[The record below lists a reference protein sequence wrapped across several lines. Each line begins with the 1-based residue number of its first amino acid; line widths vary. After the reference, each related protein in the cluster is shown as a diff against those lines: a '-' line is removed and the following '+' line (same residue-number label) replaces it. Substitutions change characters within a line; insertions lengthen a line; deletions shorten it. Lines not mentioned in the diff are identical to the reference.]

1 MDIGFIGLGNMG
13 GPIAANLQKGGHRLT
28 VHDRS
33 RTAAEAH
40 LSRGAIWA
48 SSACEVGEASEV
60 VFTALPGPPEIEA
73 TAFAPDGLL
82 AGMRP
87 GCEYVDLSTNTPAL
101 VRRLHSAFAER
112 GVHML
117 DAPVSGGPRG
127 AALGKLSLWV
137 GGEQSSF
144 DKLSPLF
151 ALIAEHPLLLGP
163 AGSGSVAK
171 LVHNCAAYTI
181 NCAISEAFSLGVKAG
196 VDPLVLFDAI
206 RKGAGG
212 RRRTF
217 DILID
222 QFMPGVYE
230 PAAFALKLAHKDVAL
245 ATELGREMNVP
256 MRMVNLAFAELTEA
270 MNRDWANRDARSVML
285 LQQERA
291 GVHVAVDRGALND
304 VLARDPP
311 AQTDPKHG

>member
-33 RTAAEAH
+33 RTAVEAH

-48 SSACEVGEASEV
+48 SSPCEVGEASEV

-87 GCEYVDLSTNTPAL
+87 GCEYVDLSTNT
-101 VRRLHSAFAER
+101 
-112 GVHML
+112 
-117 DAPVSGGPRG
+117 RG